1 MKVYVDSAASPLP
14 NEPDLVA
21 RCLELGYADSEY
33 TFAWIAIRNP
43 RNETRL
49 FIATSSES
57 QERGLVD
64 LLRTI
69 PSLCE
74 LPWNDLAAGALTE
87 DIAASHL
94 FLVTH

>member
-1 MKVYVDSAASPLP
+1 MKVYVDPATSPLP
-14 NEPDLVA
+14 NEADLVA

-49 FIATSSES
+49 FIATACES
-57 QERGLVD
+57 QEQGLVE
-64 LLRTI
+64 LLRTM

-74 LPWNDLAAGALTE
+74 LPCTDQAIGAMTE
-87 DIAASHL
+87 DIPASHL
-94 FLVTH
+94 FLSTH

>member
-1 MKVYVDSAASPLP
+1 MKVYVDPATSPLP
-14 NEPDLVA
+14 NESDLVA

-49 FIATSSES
+49 FIATSSEI
-57 QERGLVD
+57 QERGLVE
-64 LLRTI
+64 LLRTV

-74 LPWNDLAAGALTE
+74 LPYTDQAIGEMTE
-87 DIAASHL
+87 DILASHL
-94 FLVTH
+94 FLSTH

>member
-1 MKVYVDSAASPLP
+1 MKVYVDPATSPLP
-14 NEPDLVA
+14 NEAALVA

-49 FIATSSES
+49 FIATSNES
-57 QERGLVD
+57 QEQGLVE
-64 LLRTI
+64 LLRTM

-74 LPWNDLAAGALTE
+74 LHGNDQAIGAMTE
-87 DIAASHL
+87 DIPASHL
-94 FLVTH
+94 FLSTH